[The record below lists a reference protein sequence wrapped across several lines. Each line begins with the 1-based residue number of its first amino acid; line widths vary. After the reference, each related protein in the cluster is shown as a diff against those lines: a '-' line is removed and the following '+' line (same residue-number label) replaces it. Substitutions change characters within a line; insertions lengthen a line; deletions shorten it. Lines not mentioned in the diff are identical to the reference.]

1 MKLRMIKDED
11 IKDVLSIYRPYITN
25 TPITFECTV
34 PSYRKFV
41 KRVHKITASYPWVV
55 AESDGQI
62 VGYAYTSRFRERAAF
77 SWGVVFYVFLPKE
90 NKGHGVFRR
99 NF

>member
-41 KRVHKITASYPWVV
+41 KRVHKNTATYPWLV
-55 AESDGQI
+55 AEVDGRLSATHTQAVLKSGSLFMGCGI
-62 VGYAYTSRFRERAAF
+62 F
-77 SWGVVFYVFLPKE
+77 SI
-90 NKGHGVFRR
+90 HSA
-99 NF
+99 